1 MSLIGKTVGH
11 IRLVESLGRGGMG
24 EVYAGYDDALE
35 RKVAVKAIGGRSRL
49 SPESKARFL
58 REARVLSQLEHPNI
72 CRIYD
77 YIEGEENDFL
87 VLELIE
93 GKNLRLA
100 IYEGM
105 EKGQKLKIAEQVAR
119 VLVAAHEKGVVH
131 RDLKPSNIMLTKLGE
146 IKVLDFGIARFI
158 KGPPEDW
165 EKEARPEALPV
176 STPAG
181 KPASPGDVTL
191 TLEQPPR
198 GEGDRTPSSFPD
210 FTFKTTDG
218 TVVGTPVYMSPEQA
232 RGEPVSAASD
242 MYSFGLLLQ
251 ELFTGKTPVE
261 ETVDT
266 LTALDWARQA
276 RTRPIAGVRS
286 DLAELINR
294 LKSPAPTARPTAAE
308 AAERLHRIREK
319 PKRIIR
325 RFIAAGILA
334 AAALAGLKYTFDLR
348 RERTAAVQARDE
360 VVGVVKFLVDMF
372 EVSDPAK
379 ARGNTITAREILD
392 KGAKEIEQ
400 GLLEQ
405 PLTRARLMET
415 MGTVY
420 RKLGLYASAEPL
432 LKRALEIRQ
441 TSLGAEDLQ
450 VAESLNNLAVLR
462 EQKGEYDE
470 AERLAQGGLEIR
482 QKKLPPNDIDIAE
495 SFHELGRINTRKVKY
510 AMALDLYSKALAIR
524 ENSLGPNHPKV
535 ADSLIDIGALHYQE
549 GRFEEAEKCY
559 KRALSI
565 RETIFS
571 PDHPDVGRSVTS
583 LADLYSYLRRY
594 KEAEPLYKRA
604 LAIREKTLGLF
615 HPEVAD
621 CLNNIAVFYYY
632 QARYK
637 EAEKL
642 YLQALDIEKKALGEN
657 HPDVAE
663 TLENIGILCHKTKRY
678 TEAEPYYRKSL
689 ALREKIFGP
698 EHPELIRCLNNLG
711 MLLLSF
717 PGQEKVREA
726 EALHQRALQIA
737 EKAFGPDNPRIVR
750 SLVNFGNHYLDVN
763 QPVKAKP
770 LFERVL
776 ALQSKQSG
784 LDHIRLADT
793 HNTLGQIASLM
804 KQPSEAEAHFFRAL
818 EIWDKNAGAPP
829 QIRATSLF
837 ELGVLYHD
845 QFKRIKEAEKYY
857 RLSLTIQEKEL
868 GVGAEETQKTAKNYI
883 RLLRAQGRGEEAKD
897 MASKFE
903 TK

>member
-11 IRLVESLGRGGMG
+11 IRIVESLGRGGMG

-35 RKVAVKAIGGRSRL
+35 RKVAVKAIGGHSRL
-49 SPESKARFL
+49 NAESKARFL

-100 IYEGM
+100 IQERLDKA
-105 EKGQKLKIAEQVAR
+105 EKLKIAEQIAR

-146 IKVLDFGIARFI
+146 IKVLDFGIARYI
-158 KGPPEDW
+158 KDPAEDW
-165 EKEARPEALPV
+165 EKDARPEALPV
-176 STPAG
+176 STPAR
-181 KPASPGDVTL
+181 KSASPGDLTL
-191 TLEQPPR
+191 TLEQTPR

-251 ELFTGKTPVE
+251 ELFTGKMPVE
-261 ETVDT
+261 ETADT
-266 LTALDWARQA
+266 PTALDWARQA
-276 RTRPIAGVRS
+276 RTRPITGVS
-286 DLAELINR
+286 QDLAELINR
-294 LKSPAPTARPTAAE
+294 LKSPAPTGRPTAVE

-325 RFIAAGILA
+325 RFIAAGILTM
-334 AAALAGLKYTFDLR
+334 AALAGLKYTFDLR

-415 MGTVY
+415 IGTVY

-510 AMALDLYSKALAIR
+510 AKALDLYSKALTIR

-535 ADSLIDIGALHYQE
+535 ADSLIDLGALHYQE
-549 GRFEEAEKCY
+549 GRFVEAEKCY

-604 LAIREKTLGLF
+604 LAIREKTLGPF

-621 CLNNIAVFYYY
+621 CLNNIAIFYYY
-632 QARYK
+632 QAKYK

-642 YLQALDIEKKALGEN
+642 YMQALDIEKKALGEN

-663 TLENIGILCHKTKRY
+663 TLENIGILYHKTKRY
-678 TEAEPYYRKSL
+678 AEAEPYYRRSI

-717 PGQEKVREA
+717 PGQEKAREA
-726 EALHQRALQIA
+726 EALHLRALQIA

-750 SLVNFGNHYLDVN
+750 NLVDLGNHYLDIN

-770 LFERVL
+770 LFVRIL

-784 LDHIRLADT
+784 PDHIRLADT
-793 HNTLGQIASLM
+793 YNTLGQIASLM

-818 EIWDKNAGAPP
+818 EIWDKNAGASP
-829 QIRATSLF
+829 QVKATSCF
-837 ELGVLYHD
+837 ELGILYHD

-857 RLSLTIQEKEL
+857 RLSLAIQEKEL

-883 RLLRAQGRGEEAKD
+883 RLLRTQGRGEEAKD
-897 MASKFE
+897 LASKFE